1 MLFADFQFLF
11 KPMTILKKLNHLL
24 PEPLADKVQL
34 SWSSVDTDASPSIL
48 SESELK
54 RYKSFSSAERKKEF
68 MAGRYLVKKMASGT
82 GLDSDKLNINKDEE
96 GKPVA
101 KYQGKAY
108 YLSISHS
115 EGEIMCG
122 LSADISIGVD
132 IEPAG
137 RQITTELRS
146 RIMSDD
152 ELKTLQGVNTLR
164 VWTMKEALLKL
175 HGKKLDSSL
184 RECVINPGDLD
195 IYQAEVK
202 KQVKAKVF
210 SLKHENYWL
219 AVAW

>member
-1 MLFADFQFLF
+1 MKRID
-11 KPMTILKKLNHLL
+11 HLL
-24 PEPLADKVQL
+24 PEPLQGKVQL
-34 SWSSVDTDASPSIL
+34 AWSPVHSDASPSVL
-48 SESELK
+48 SESELEL
-54 RYKSFSSAERKKEF
+54 YESFSSADRKKEF
-68 MAGRYLVKKMASGT
+68 IAGRHLAKELASEI
-82 GLDSDKLNINKDEE
+82 GLEPDSLNISKDEE

-101 KYQGKAY
+101 EYQGKIY
-108 YLSISHS
+108 YLSLSHS

-146 RIMSDD
+146 RIMSGD
-152 ELKTLQGVNTLR
+152 EEKTLQGVNTLR

-175 HGKKLDSSL
+175 HGKNLESSL
-184 RECVINPGDLD
+184 KECVINPGDSD

-202 KQVKAKVF
+202 EQVQASVF